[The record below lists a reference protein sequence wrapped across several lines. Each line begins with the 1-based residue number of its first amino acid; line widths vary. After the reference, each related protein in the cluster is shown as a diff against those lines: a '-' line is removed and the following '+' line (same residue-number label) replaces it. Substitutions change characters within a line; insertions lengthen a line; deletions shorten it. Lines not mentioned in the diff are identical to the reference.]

1 MKDKQKLWFK
11 RRRYGYG
18 WIPVTWEGAVTVISF
33 IITIVFSSIVLLKDV
48 ERNTYQSEVGVFFI
62 VLMLLI
68 GIHLGITY
76 KKGPSPKWRWGSK
89 PTDNPETDY

>member
-11 RRRYGYG
+11 RRRYGYS

-76 KKGPSPKWRWGSK
+76 KKGPNPKWRWGSK